1 MHHLFPTLPMQRH
14 ARVHEMNT
22 QVSSALPITPLG
34 AASAAPLAPASRKTL
49 VWVSV
54 LVLVAIA
61 LTFVLKGYQLF
72 QATMVLSYAIALLG
86 LNILTGYNGQISL
99 GHGAFY
105 AIGAYTTGILMEHAS
120 MPYWLTIPSAGV
132 VCLLVGY
139 LFGRPA
145 LKLEGLYLALATF
158 ALGVAMP
165 QLLKYKHLEPW
176 TGGVQGIVLM
186 KPAAPFGLPLNEDQ
200 WVYLFALIVTVIMF
214 VIAHNLLESGSGRAM
229 RAIRDHAMAAESMG
243 VDNSHYKAMTFGVSA
258 AFTGIGGALSAIAVQ
273 FVAPDSFTLFLSIS
287 LLVGIVV
294 GGVGTLYGAI
304 FGAIFIMFVPTFAEK
319 VSKAAPWAVYGAVLI
334 IFMFVMPGGVVGL
347 LRKLR
352 ARFGRAG

>member
-1 MHHLFPTLPMQRH
+1 MNSPQASSLPTAM
-14 ARVHEMNT
+14 A
-22 QVSSALPITPLG
+22 PLG
-34 AASAAPLAPASRKTL
+34 APTNARTAKPSRSPLL
-49 VWVSV
+49 WIG
-54 LVLVAIA
+54 LLIA
-61 LTFVLKGYQLF
+61 LAIGITFVARGYQLF
-72 QATMVLSYAIALLG
+72 QATMVISYAIALLG

-105 AIGAYTTGILMEHAS
+105 AIGAYTTGILMEHAGV
-120 MPYWLTIPSAGV
+120 PYWLTVPAAAV
-132 VCLLVGY
+132 VCLIVGY

-165 QLLKYKHLEPW
+165 QLLKYKHLEAW

-200 WVYLFALIVTVIMF
+200 WLYLFSLFVAVVMF
-214 VIAHNLLESGSGRAM
+214 FIAHNLLQSGSGRAM
-229 RAIRDHAMAAESMG
+229 RAIRDHAMASEAMG

-258 AFTGIGGALSAIAVQ
+258 AYTGVGGALSAIAVQ

-304 FGAIFIMFVPTFAEK
+304 FGALFIMFVPSLAEK
-319 VSKAAPWAVYGAVLI
+319 VSKAAPWAVYGVVLI
-334 IFMFVMPGGVVGL
+334 AFMFAMPGGVVGL
-347 LRKLR
+347 LRKLQARVAR
-352 ARFGRAG
+352 AR

>member
-1 MHHLFPTLPMQRH
+1 
-14 ARVHEMNT
+14 MNT
-22 QVSSALPITPLG
+22 QVNSLPIPP
-34 AASAAPLAPASRKTL
+34 AAGRAAAAPAATASRSTL
-49 VWVSV
+49 VWVSL
-54 LVLVAIA
+54 LVLLAIA
-61 LTFVLKGYQLF
+61 LTFFLKGYQLF

-105 AIGAYTTGILMEHAS
+105 AIGAYATGILMEHGG
-120 MPYWLTIPSAGV
+120 MPYWLTVPMAGV
-132 VCLLVGY
+132 ICLIVGY

-165 QLLKYKHLEPW
+165 QLLKYKHLEQW

-186 KPAAPFGLPLNEDQ
+186 KPGAPFGLPLTEDQ
-200 WVYLFALIVTVIMF
+200 WVYLFSLVVTVIMF
-214 VIAHNLLESGSGRAM
+214 VIAHNLLQSGSGRAM
-229 RAIRDHAMAAESMG
+229 RAIRDHAMAAEAMG

-258 AFTGIGGALSAIAVQ
+258 AFTGVGGALSAIAVQ

-304 FGAIFIMFVPTFAEK
+304 FGAIFIMFVPSLAEK

-334 IFMFVMPGGVVGL
+334 LFMFLMPGGVVGL
-347 LRKLR
+347 LRKIQ
-352 ARFGRAG
+352 ARFSRAG

>member
-1 MHHLFPTLPMQRH
+1 
-14 ARVHEMNT
+14 MNT
-22 QVSSALPITPLG
+22 QVTSLPIAPSAG
-34 AASAAPLAPASRKTL
+34 HAAAAPAAIASRSTL
-49 VWVSV
+49 VWVSL
-54 LVLVAIA
+54 LVLLAIA
-61 LTFVLKGYQLF
+61 LTFFLKGYQLF

-105 AIGAYTTGILMEHAS
+105 AIGAYATGILMEHGG
-120 MPYWLTIPSAGV
+120 MPYWLTVPMAGV
-132 VCLLVGY
+132 ICLIVGY

-165 QLLKYKHLEPW
+165 QLLKYKHLEQW

-186 KPAAPFGLPLNEDQ
+186 KPGAPFGLPLTEDQ
-200 WVYLFALIVTVIMF
+200 WVYLFSLLVTVIMF
-214 VIAHNLLESGSGRAM
+214 VIAHNLLQSGSGRAM
-229 RAIRDHAMAAESMG
+229 RAIRDHAMAAEAMG

-258 AFTGIGGALSAIAVQ
+258 AFTGVGGALSAIAVQ

-294 GGVGTLYGAI
+294 SASARCTARSS
-304 FGAIFIMFVPTFAEK
+304 VP
-319 VSKAAPWAVYGAVLI
+319 SSSCSCPRWPRRCPRLR
-334 IFMFVMPGGVVGL
+334 PGPSM
-347 LRKLR
+347 
-352 ARFGRAG
+352 AGC

>member
-1 MHHLFPTLPMQRH
+1 MRTHVSFTAPIAPD
-14 ARVHEMNT
+14 AG
-22 QVSSALPITPLG
+22 SSAATARPT
-34 AASAAPLAPASRKTL
+34 ASRKPL
-49 VWVSV
+49 VWVSL
-54 LVLVAIA
+54 LVLLAIA
-61 LTFVLKGYQLF
+61 LTFLLKGYQLF

-105 AIGAYTTGILMEHAS
+105 AIGAYTTGILMEHAG
-120 MPYWLTIPSAGV
+120 MAYWLTVPSAAV
-132 VCLLVGY
+132 VCLIVGY

-158 ALGVAMP
+158 GLGVAMP

-176 TGGVQGIVLM
+176 TGGVQGIMLM
-186 KPAAPFGLPLNEDQ
+186 KPGAPFGLPLTEDQ
-200 WVYLFALIVTVIMF
+200 WVYLFSLIVTVIMF
-214 VIAHNLLESGSGRAM
+214 AIARNLLESGSGRAM
-229 RAIRDHAMAAESMG
+229 RAIRDHAMAAEAMG

-258 AFTGIGGALSAIAVQ
+258 AFTGVGGALSAIAVQ

-304 FGAIFIMFVPTFAEK
+304 FGAIFIMFVPTVAEQ
-319 VSKAAPWAVYGAVLI
+319 VSKAAPWAVYGVVLI
-334 IFMFVMPGGVVGL
+334 LFMFALPDGVVGL
-347 LRKLR
+347 LRKTQACWQRLTSR
-352 ARFGRAG
+352 

>member
-1 MHHLFPTLPMQRH
+1 MNSPQASSLPTAM
-14 ARVHEMNT
+14 
-22 QVSSALPITPLG
+22 
-34 AASAAPLAPASRKTL
+34 APLATSASARAAKPSRSPL
-49 VWVSV
+49 LWVGLLIV
-54 LVLVAIA
+54 LAIGI
-61 LTFVLKGYQLF
+61 TFVARGYQLF
-72 QATMVLSYAIALLG
+72 QATMVISYAIALLG

-105 AIGAYTTGILMEHAS
+105 AIGAYTTGILMEHAGV
-120 MPYWLTIPSAGV
+120 PYWLTVPAAAV
-132 VCLLVGY
+132 VCLIVGY

-165 QLLKYKHLEPW
+165 QLLKYKHLEAW

-200 WVYLFALIVTVIMF
+200 WLYLFSLFVAVVMF
-214 VIAHNLLESGSGRAM
+214 FIAHNLLQSGSGRAM
-229 RAIRDHAMAAESMG
+229 RAIRDHAMASEAMG

-258 AFTGIGGALSAIAVQ
+258 AYTGVGGALSAIAVQ

-304 FGAIFIMFVPTFAEK
+304 FGAIFIMFVPSLAEK
-319 VSKAAPWAVYGAVLI
+319 VSKAAPWAVYGVVLI
-334 IFMFVMPGGVVGL
+334 AFMFAMPGGVVGL
-347 LRKLR
+347 LRKLQARFAR
-352 ARFGRAG
+352 AR

>member
-1 MHHLFPTLPMQRH
+1 
-14 ARVHEMNT
+14 MNT
-22 QVSSALPITPLG
+22 QVTSLPIAPSAG
-34 AASAAPLAPASRKTL
+34 HAVAAPAAAASRSTL
-49 VWVSV
+49 LWVSL
-54 LVLVAIA
+54 LVLLAIA
-61 LTFVLKGYQLF
+61 LTFFLKGYQLF

-105 AIGAYTTGILMEHAS
+105 AIGAYATGILMEHGG
-120 MPYWLTIPSAGV
+120 MPYWLTVPMAGV
-132 VCLLVGY
+132 ICLIVGY

-165 QLLKYKHLEPW
+165 QLLKYKHLEQW

-186 KPAAPFGLPLNEDQ
+186 KPGAPFGLPLTEDQ
-200 WVYLFALIVTVIMF
+200 WVYLFSLLVTVIMF
-214 VIAHNLLESGSGRAM
+214 VIAHNLLQSGSGRAM
-229 RAIRDHAMAAESMG
+229 RAIRDHAMAAEAMG

-258 AFTGIGGALSAIAVQ
+258 AFTGVGGALSAIAVQ

-304 FGAIFIMFVPTFAEK
+304 FGAIFIMFVPSLAEK

-334 IFMFVMPGGVVGL
+334 LFMFIMPGGVVGL
-347 LRKLR
+347 LRKIQ
-352 ARFGRAG
+352 ARFSRAG

>member
-1 MHHLFPTLPMQRH
+1 
-14 ARVHEMNT
+14 MNT
-22 QVSSALPITPLG
+22 QVNSLPISP
-34 AASAAPLAPASRKTL
+34 AAGRVAAAPAATASRSTL
-49 VWVSV
+49 VWVSL
-54 LVLVAIA
+54 LVLLAIA
-61 LTFVLKGYQLF
+61 LTFFLKGYQLF

-86 LNILTGYNGQISL
+86 LNVLTGYNGQISL

-105 AIGAYTTGILMEHAS
+105 AIGAYATGILMEHGG
-120 MPYWLTIPSAGV
+120 MPYWLTVPMAGV
-132 VCLLVGY
+132 VCLIVGY

-165 QLLKYKHLEPW
+165 QLLKYKHLEQW

-186 KPAAPFGLPLNEDQ
+186 KPGAPFGLPLTEDQ
-200 WVYLFALIVTVIMF
+200 WVYLFSLFVTVIMF
-214 VIAHNLLESGSGRAM
+214 VIAHNLLQSGSGRAM
-229 RAIRDHAMAAESMG
+229 RAIRDHAMAAEAMG

-258 AFTGIGGALSAIAVQ
+258 AFTGVGGALSAIAVQ

-304 FGAIFIMFVPTFAEK
+304 FGAIFIMFVPSLAEK

-334 IFMFVMPGGVVGL
+334 LFMFLMPGGVVGL
-347 LRKLR
+347 LRKIQ
-352 ARFGRAG
+352 ARFSRAG